1 MVRPLLFNSPP
12 SLSSP
17 PLLPP
22 PPPPLLQKSS
32 STNRPFEVL
41 TLSPKSYNS
50 QKILSV
56 TKALSSTLLSVALSL
71 GFFYGS
77 PLDAISQESYTPQ
90 SELNCREDA
99 EFIDD
104 KATGEAV
111 TNEEIVEDA
120 WKIVNESFID
130 TGRHRWSPDSWL
142 EKKEDILGV
151 SIQSRSRAHEIIKR
165 MLASLGDPYTRFL
178 SPTDFSYSMAC
189 VGSVMNKSLPRWQG
203 MI

>member
-12 SLSSP
+12 PLSSL

-22 PPPPLLQKSS
+22 PPKSTS
-32 STNRPFEVL
+32 GSRPFEVL
-41 TLSPKSYNS
+41 NLSPKSYYS
-50 QKILSV
+50 HKIPSI

-130 TGRHRWSPDSWL
+130 TGRHRWSPESWL
-142 EKKEDILGV
+142 VRINYQV
-151 SIQSRSRAHEIIKR
+151 
-165 MLASLGDPYTRFL
+165 
-178 SPTDFSYSMAC
+178 C
-189 VGSVMNKSLPRWQG
+189 C
-203 MI
+203 